1 MFKKH
6 IYTNPD
12 RMKTNDQIPSM
23 NIPMSAV
30 VQTFKNIHP
39 DGRISAEA
47 KKFLQD
53 LWATYICSDGASEA
67 MKKIEVLIDVGG
79 SVAYYARKRRTMNVD
94 DIQRVQ
100 SAIANNNL
108 KALKNLLEKKRK
120 EIVAKLLA

>member
-1 MFKKH
+1 
-6 IYTNPD
+6 
-12 RMKTNDQIPSM
+12 
-23 NIPMSAV
+23 V

-53 LWATYICSDGASEA
+53 LWATYILSDGENEA
-67 MKKIEVLIDVGG
+67 LKKIEVLIDVGG

-100 SAIANNNL
+100 NTIENNNL

-120 EIVAKLLA
+120 EKVAKLLA